1 MKNEKINCLK
11 KFYNDLLRDA
21 QQEFKKDTCLY
32 CGKKTTSF
40 CNSHSVPS
48 FILRNIAIDGKV
60 YSSFAFDD
68 IVISEQ
74 NPGVNRTG
82 TFKLICRDCDNSI
95 FKIYENENVLLKRPS
110 NEILKAI
117 KLKAMLKDYST
128 KGIYKIFYQK
138 FYEAIKFDNCLF
150 NKTDN
155 WLKNPGLNAV
165 NKFDEIEYKDFLL
178 TNITMQL
185 EMHKRD
191 EKELV
196 KKIDYILNNEENY
209 NLIFWKILEY
219 KVPIACQTSIV
230 IYGDL
235 KGNLVNDVYDYSDDL
250 EMEELYLVV
259 FPLKEKSVI
268 ILFYPEYNTKIDKF
282 AEQFNQK
289 NEAEKLIIINFMLF
303 LYSEDFYM
311 APQIDRN
318 ILKNSS
324 CRSLKSNFMNIEVIV
339 ENNNFTEVE
348 KDKKTNLE
356 MLKKL
361 KPKIPCLLFERYRI
375 E

>member
-1 MKNEKINCLK
+1 
-11 KFYNDLLRDA
+11 
-21 QQEFKKDTCLY
+21 
-32 CGKKTTSF
+32 
-40 CNSHSVPS
+40 
-48 FILRNIAIDGKV
+48 
-60 YSSFAFDD
+60 
-68 IVISEQ
+68 
-74 NPGVNRTG
+74 
-82 TFKLICRDCDNSI
+82 
-95 FKIYENENVLLKRPS
+95 
-110 NEILKAI
+110 
-117 KLKAMLKDYST
+117 
-128 KGIYKIFYQK
+128 
-138 FYEAIKFDNCLF
+138 
-150 NKTDN
+150 
-155 WLKNPGLNAV
+155 
-165 NKFDEIEYKDFLL
+165 
-178 TNITMQL
+178 MQL

-191 EKELV
+191 EKELI
-196 KKIDYILNNEENY
+196 KKIDYILNNEESY

-219 KVPIACQTSIV
+219 KIPIACQTSIV

-250 EMEELYLVV
+250 DMEELYLAV

-282 AEQFNQK
+282 AEQFNRK
-289 NEAEKLIIINFMLF
+289 SEAEKLIIINFMLF

-318 ILKNSS
+318 ILKNNR

-348 KDKKTNLE
+348 EDKRTNLE

-375 E
+375 K